1 MRSSSSPIRG
11 EHSLGTLIPQ
21 CSTGSR
27 KRDVAD
33 EQRDLL
39 LTSTA
44 VFAVIGDARKM
55 IERLQRMRNLK
66 TCAGYKTFVRVFG
79 PELKADVKAETLSSV
94 LNLRLAHLGRPS
106 RALKRNLKSVT
117 KPDELE
123 RLVSIALE
131 VETLAEFAK
140 RAFPRR
146 GRSDS

>member
-1 MRSSSSPIRG
+1 M
-11 EHSLGTLIPQ
+11 
-21 CSTGSR
+21 
-27 KRDVAD
+27 AD

-66 TCAGYKTFVRVFG
+66 TYAGYKTFVRVFG
-79 PELKADVKAETLSSV
+79 PELKAETLSSV

-117 KPDELE
+117 GPDELE

-131 VETLAEFAK
+131 VETLAEFGK

-146 GRSDS
+146 ARSDS